1 MVLSYLL
8 VAGGGVARHQW
19 LAGRRAAADALQQ
32 AQVAHLEA
40 GAGERRR
47 LSEELHDVSA
57 HHLTSIVVTMNA
69 ASRVKAL
76 EAESLRMAGETGRA
90 AQEELRRLLA
100 DGDAPAEAPLRERL
114 AELADAFTRLGQHV
128 TVELSALDSLT
139 APVAEL
145 VHAIVREALTNT
157 VRYAPGATV
166 RVRLL
171 LDVGRLH
178 VVVENDAGAGPGERL
193 GSGRGLGGLRRRAHL
208 LGGVLTAGPIE
219 GGGWRVVATVS
230 TTAKV
235 RSRWVPEL
243 IDVTTTALLLAMPL
257 GLALIPDESAPLDG
271 RTWLLLA
278 AVTPLHTLPLLYRRR
293 TPWAAWAAVFAT
305 VALWPI
311 WMFNAGGAAA
321 QGRLDLIMF
330 AVGTEFVAVYAV
342 GAHARHKW
350 ASLLVAPATGAITGL
365 LATIGVAVYES
376 EELKSALGYLV
387 IFVSIA
393 AAITAV
399 AAVPWAVGFA
409 VRLRRDRIV
418 GREDGA
424 VTAAVSAAEREARAE
439 RSRLVGGL
447 REQVLRQT
455 DRVVL
460 AADRGDPDEV
470 LAAARAALA
479 AMRELLTA
487 LDPAPARVLV

>member
-1 MVLSYLL
+1 
-8 VAGGGVARHQW
+8 
-19 LAGRRAAADALQQ
+19 
-32 AQVAHLEA
+32 
-40 GAGERRR
+40 
-47 LSEELHDVSA
+47 
-57 HHLTSIVVTMNA
+57 
-69 ASRVKAL
+69 
-76 EAESLRMAGETGRA
+76 
-90 AQEELRRLLA
+90 
-100 DGDAPAEAPLRERL
+100 
-114 AELADAFTRLGQHV
+114 
-128 TVELSALDSLT
+128 
-139 APVAEL
+139 
-145 VHAIVREALTNT
+145 
-157 VRYAPGATV
+157 
-166 RVRLL
+166 
-171 LDVGRLH
+171 
-178 VVVENDAGAGPGERL
+178 
-193 GSGRGLGGLRRRAHL
+193 
-208 LGGVLTAGPIE
+208 
-219 GGGWRVVATVS
+219 
-230 TTAKV
+230 
-235 RSRWVPEL
+235 
-243 IDVTTTALLLAMPL
+243 
-257 GLALIPDESAPLDG
+257 
-271 RTWLLLA
+271 
-278 AVTPLHTLPLLYRRR
+278 VTPLHTLPLLYRRR
-293 TPWAAWAAVFAT
+293 APWAAWAAVFAT

-330 AVGTEFVAVYAV
+330 AIGTEFVAVYAV

-365 LATIGVAVYES
+365 LAAIGVAVYES